1 MIDLD
6 KLTASQQ
13 RTADAFTDAMLAGK
27 EVSYLDFPWSSQR
40 EFVEIAE
47 TLLELW
53 GVTNATHQ
61 GRAN

>member
-6 KLTASQQ
+6 NLTESQQ
-13 RTADAFTDAMLAGK
+13 KTADAFTDAMLAGK

-47 TLLELW
+47 ALLDVW
-53 GVTNATHQ
+53 GVKNATPQ
-61 GRAN
+61 GPIN